1 MKMKNKKGQGGIVGA
16 IVVVILAVVM
26 LGVIFTM
33 VKDRTTTFSSSQN
46 LINYSGA
53 NTGALDTN
61 LLLTKPTGYQEITGT
76 PTLINTTG
84 SVATL
89 CNLTSVSEQPYI
101 RCSVNMTS
109 ATQLINVSYS
119 YLKEDYYTGGTTR
132 TIGAII
138 PILLAVGI
146 LTLIAFVLLKR

>member
-1 MKMKNKKGQGGIVGA
+1 MKNKKGQTGVIGA
-16 IVVVILAVVM
+16 VVVVILAVVM
-26 LGVIFTM
+26 LGVVYNM
-33 VKDRTTTFSSSQN
+33 VKDRTTTFSSSQD
-46 LINYSGA
+46 LINYSVA
-53 NTGALDTN
+53 PNN
-61 LLLTKPTGYQEITGT
+61 LLLTEPTGFQEITGT

-89 CNLTSVSEQPYI
+89 CNLTSVSEIPYI

-109 ATQLINVSYS
+109 ATQLVNVSYS

-132 TIGAII
+132 TIGTII